1 MTDHDWQPLPGS
13 QTLEFQ
19 TRNGRTR
26 LRNRPGTLNQRAAGT
41 TTPDWKRPQRP
52 PTAPTLT
59 PTPTPSPRSDA
70 EQWLVDTAYAAI
82 NQARAQFIANDHL
95 GRHEERTAAF
105 AEAVLIHAQQT
116 GDNQ

>member
-13 QTLEFQ
+13 QTLEYQ

-26 LRNRPGTLNQRAAGT
+26 LRTRPGTLNRRAAG
-41 TTPDWKRPQRP
+41 PSWKRPPRL
-52 PTAPTLT
+52 PTAPPLTRT
-59 PTPTPSPRSDA
+59 PTPNPRSDA

-105 AEAVLIHAQQT
+105 AEAILIHAQQI
-116 GDNQ
+116 GDNK

>member
-13 QTLEFQ
+13 QTLEYQ

-26 LRNRPGTLNQRAAGT
+26 LRNRPGTLNRQAAGT
-41 TTPDWKRPQRP
+41 SWKAPQRP

-59 PTPTPSPRSDA
+59 PTPTPNPRSDA

-105 AEAVLIHAQQT
+105 AEAVLIHAQQN
-116 GDNQ
+116 GDNK

>member
-41 TTPDWKRPQRP
+41 SWKAPQRP

-59 PTPTPSPRSDA
+59 PTPTPNPRSDA
-70 EQWLVDTAYAAI
+70 AQQWLVDTAYAAI

-116 GDNQ
+116 GDNK